1 MKKAPV
7 TKHVTN
13 VGVAALAREC
23 GISQAAISKKL
34 KAGKTPDHIRMVA
47 AQKQGRAPNRKG
59 PGRPPLPSEY
69 DLVIQGRERM
79 DALEEAKL
87 RRAKALAERQ
97 ELENMLRRGELLPVS
112 YVRRWATRFLIDGRD
127 EMLRM
132 GSELGDTLAAESDP
146 VKCRAIIRAGMERAL
161 AKFEQLNT
169 IWRGNRGDELT
180 VA

>member
-1 MKKAPV
+1 MKRTV
-7 TKHVTN
+7 TKRTQN
-13 VGVAALAREC
+13 IGVNALAREC
-23 GISQAAISKKL
+23 DMAQSTVSGLMRRGMTADQ
-34 KAGKTPDHIRMVA
+34 IRAKA
-47 AQKQGRAPNRKG
+47 AQMQGRPVPKRKAKAKAEE
-59 PGRPPLPSEY
+59 PSEY
-69 DLVIQGRERM
+69 DLVIQGRERV

-87 RRAKALAERQ
+87 RRAKALAEHQ

-146 VKCRAIIRAGMERAL
+146 VKCRAIIRTGMERAL

-169 IWRGNRGDELT
+169 IWQVNLGDELT